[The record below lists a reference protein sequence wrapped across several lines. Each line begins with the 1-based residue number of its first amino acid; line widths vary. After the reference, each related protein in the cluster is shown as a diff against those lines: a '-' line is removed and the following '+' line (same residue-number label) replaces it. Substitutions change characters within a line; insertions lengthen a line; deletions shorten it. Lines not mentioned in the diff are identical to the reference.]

1 MNFID
6 TASIHIKAGDGGK
19 GHISFRR
26 EKYVPKGGPDGGDGG
41 DGGDVVI
48 LADRQLGT
56 LLDLTYNRKYAA
68 EDGQPG
74 GISRCTGKSGKDTVI
89 RVPAGTII
97 RDKTTGEEI
106 ADMDTDG
113 QSVIV
118 AAGGKGGR
126 GNQHFATSTNQ
137 TPRFA
142 EPGTEGLEAD
152 LELELK
158 LLADVGLVGLPNVGK
173 STLIANISA
182 ARPKIADY
190 HFTTLVPNLGLV
202 KAGDF
207 RSFTVADIPGLIEG
221 AHAGKGLGHQFL
233 RHVERTTVLLFL
245 IDAQSEHPQADLKV
259 LLNELGSYEPAML
272 EKQRIV
278 VVSRIDTLTEDER
291 TAYAKSPF
299 TKKNKPMFISG
310 VTHEGLPALVEAMW
324 KHVSGGR
331 Q

>member
-6 TASIHIKAGDGGK
+6 TANIHIKAGDGGN

-26 EKYVPKGGPDGGDGG
+26 EKFVPKGGPDGGDGG
-41 DGGDVVI
+41 DGGDVI
-48 LADRQLGT
+48 IHADRQLGT
-56 LLDLTYNRKYAA
+56 LLDLTYNRKYNA
-68 EDGQPG
+68 ENAQHG
-74 GISRCTGKSGKDTVI
+74 GTSRCTGRSGKDTII

-97 RDKTTGEEI
+97 RDRTTGEQI

-113 QSVIV
+113 QQMVV
-118 AAGGKGGR
+118 AKGGRGGR

-137 TPRFA
+137 TPRHA
-142 EPGTEGLEAD
+142 EPGTEGEEAD

-158 LLADVGLVGLPNVGK
+158 LLADVGLVGFPNVGK

-202 KAGDF
+202 RAGDF

-221 AHAGKGLGHQFL
+221 AHEGKGLGHQFL

-245 IDAQSEHPQADLKV
+245 IDAQSEKPQSDLKI

-272 EKQRIV
+272 EKQRMI
-278 VVSRIDTLTEDER
+278 VVSRIDTLTDDER
-291 TAYAKSPF
+291 AAYTKSPF
-299 TKKNKPMFISG
+299 TKKHKPMFISG
-310 VTHEGLPALVEAMW
+310 ITHEGLPALVEAMW
-324 KHVSGGR
+324 KHVAAGR

>member
-6 TASIHIKAGDGGK
+6 TATIHIRAGDGGN
-19 GHISFRR
+19 GHVSFRR

-41 DGGDVVI
+41 DGGDVIIV
-48 LADRQLGT
+48 ADRQLGT

-68 EDGQPG
+68 ENGQHG
-74 GISRCTGKSGKDTVI
+74 GIARCTGRSGKDTVI

-97 RDKTTGEEI
+97 RDKFSGDQI
-106 ADMDTDG
+106 ADMEVDG
-113 QSVIV
+113 QQVIV
-118 AAGGKGGR
+118 AAGGRGGR

-137 TPRFA
+137 TPRSA
-142 EPGTEGLEAD
+142 EPGTEGKEAD

-158 LLADVGLVGLPNVGK
+158 LLADVGLVGYPNVGK
-173 STLIANISA
+173 STLIASISA

-202 KAGDF
+202 RAGEF

-221 AHAGKGLGHQFL
+221 AHEGKGLGHQFL

-245 IDAQSEHPQADLKV
+245 IDAKSGTPQADLNV

-272 EKQRIV
+272 KKQRMIV
-278 VVSRIDTLTEDER
+278 VTQIDTLTEEEK

-299 TKKNKPMFISG
+299 AKKNKPMYISG
-310 VTHEGLPALVEAMW
+310 VTHEGLPALVESMW
-324 KHVSGGR
+324 KFVAVNR